1 MQPWCARRGQMSE
14 SGWRNK
20 IRMSCPDGLCHL
32 APQRSYRLEL
42 KGPPVHLEMTLEGM
56 TASYLQ
62 TSGRPLK
69 VGRVWDHSPGCHSS
83 ALAVWARSP
92 SLRQRSGFSLAHE
105 AAVPC
110 SAEQGAMPLQVLL
123 LLILLGSDSSLQL
136 RETWE
141 NGTIEA
147 PDPLLVQGQKQVE
160 EDPEQDMY
168 DYIGTD
174 PPETLFTNRPGPVFL
189 TWTFLAETATGLGQ
203 KDSGTPEQATLV
215 IARGDS
221 VGLDARGMATG
232 DLSMEVATQG
242 VPVTLGP
249 LSKEQVT
256 VLLPIT
262 EASSTEGAPS
272 TELATTE
279 ALSTEPAATEAQTT
293 QPAATEAPST
303 GPAATEAL
311 TTQPAA
317 TEAPSTGPA
326 ATEAL
331 TTQSAAT
338 EAPSTGPAATEA
350 LTTQPAATEAPSTG
364 PAATEALTTQSV
376 ATEAPSTGP
385 AATEAQTT
393 QTAATEAPSTGPEAT
408 DALSTS
414 MEPTATEALSTD
426 PATTKVPSTGPA
438 TTRSLTMALFV
449 PSDPYNSTTVA
460 VGNSSDGFIKQWKNN
475 QNLAPQSSVAPSP
488 TEALDRI
495 PVKQCLLAIL
505 VLALVATIFLV
516 CTVVLAVRL
525 SRKNHMYPVRNY
537 SPTEM
542 VCISSLLPEGGEA
555 PSATANGDLPN
566 AKSQG
571 LKAGPREGRDGDDLT
586 LQSFLP

>member
-1 MQPWCARRGQMSE
+1 
-14 SGWRNK
+14 
-20 IRMSCPDGLCHL
+20 
-32 APQRSYRLEL
+32 
-42 KGPPVHLEMTLEGM
+42 
-56 TASYLQ
+56 
-62 TSGRPLK
+62 
-69 VGRVWDHSPGCHSS
+69 
-83 ALAVWARSP
+83 
-92 SLRQRSGFSLAHE
+92 
-105 AAVPC
+105 
-110 SAEQGAMPLQVLL
+110 MPLQVLL

-141 NGTIEA
+141 NGTFEA

-174 PPETLFTNRPGPVFL
+174 PPETLFTNSPGPVPL
-189 TWTFLAETATGLGQ
+189 TWTFLAEMATLGQ

-221 VGLDARGMATG
+221 VGLYPRGMAMG

-249 LSKEQVT
+249 LSKEHVT
-256 VLLPIT
+256 ALLPIT

-272 TELATTE
+272 TELATIE
-279 ALSTEPAATEAQTT
+279 ALSTGPATTEAQTTQPAATEAPSTGPAATEAQTT

-303 GPAATEAL
+303 GPAATEAQ

-326 ATEAL
+326 ATEA
-331 TTQSAAT
+331 Q
-338 EAPSTGPAATEA
+338 
-350 LTTQPAATEAPSTG
+350 TTQP
-364 PAATEALTTQSV
+364 
-376 ATEAPSTGP
+376 
-385 AATEAQTT
+385 
-393 QTAATEAPSTGPEAT
+393 AATEAPSTGPEAT

-414 MEPTATEALSTD
+414 TEPTATEALSTD

-438 TTRSLTMALFV
+438 TTRSLTMALLV

-505 VLALVATIFLV
+505 VLALVATTFLV

>member
-1 MQPWCARRGQMSE
+1 
-14 SGWRNK
+14 
-20 IRMSCPDGLCHL
+20 
-32 APQRSYRLEL
+32 
-42 KGPPVHLEMTLEGM
+42 MTLEGM

-83 ALAVWARSP
+83 ALAVWARSL
-92 SLRQRSGFSLAHE
+92 SLRQRSGFSPAHE

-136 RETWE
+136 RATWE

-174 PPETLFTNRPGPVFL
+174 PPETLFTNSPGPVPL
-189 TWTFLAETATGLGQ
+189 TWTFLAEMATLGQ

-221 VGLDARGMATG
+221 VGLYPRGMAMG

-242 VPVTLGP
+242 VPITLGP
-249 LSKEQVT
+249 LSKEHVT
-256 VLLPIT
+256 ALLPIT

-272 TELATTE
+272 TELATIE
-279 ALSTEPAATEAQTT
+279 ALSTGPATTEAQTT

-326 ATEAL
+326 ATEAQTTQPAATEAPSMGPAATEAL
-331 TTQSAAT
+331 TTQPAAT

-364 PAATEALTTQSV
+364 PAATEALTTQPA

-393 QTAATEAPSTGPEAT
+393 QPAVTEAPSTGPAATEAQTTQPAATEAPSTGPEAT

-414 MEPTATEALSTD
+414 TEPTATEALSTD

-438 TTRSLTMALFV
+438 TTRSLTMALLV
-449 PSDPYNSTTVA
+449 LSDPYNSTTVA

-505 VLALVATIFLV
+505 ILALVATTFLV

>member
-14 SGWRNK
+14 SGRRNK
-20 IRMSCPDGLCHL
+20 ISMSCPDGLCHL

-83 ALAVWARSP
+83 ALAVWAQSL
-92 SLRQRSGFSLAHE
+92 SLRQRSGCSPAHE
-105 AAVPC
+105 AAVSC

-174 PPETLFTNRPGPVFL
+174 PPETLFTNRPGPVSL
-189 TWTFLAETATGLGQ
+189 TWTFLAETATLGQ

-221 VGLDARGMATG
+221 VGLDARGMAMG

-262 EASSTEGAPS
+262 AATEAPS
-272 TELATTE
+272 TG
-279 ALSTEPAATEAQTT
+279 PAATEALTT

-331 TTQSAAT
+331 TTQPAATEALSTGPAATEALTTQPVAT

-350 LTTQPAATEAPSTG
+350 LTTQPAATEA
-364 PAATEALTTQSV
+364 L
-376 ATEAPSTGP
+376 STGP

-414 MEPTATEALSTD
+414 TEPTATEALSTD

-438 TTRSLTMALFV
+438 TTRSLTMALLV
-449 PSDPYNSTTVA
+449 PSDPHNSTTVA

>member
-1 MQPWCARRGQMSE
+1 MPVLMS
-14 SGWRNK
+14 
-20 IRMSCPDGLCHL
+20 LCL
-32 APQRSYRLEL
+32 CL
-42 KGPPVHLEMTLEGM
+42 PP
-56 TASYLQ
+56 
-62 TSGRPLK
+62 
-69 VGRVWDHSPGCHSS
+69 
-83 ALAVWARSP
+83 
-92 SLRQRSGFSLAHE
+92 
-105 AAVPC
+105 
-110 SAEQGAMPLQVLL
+110 GAMPLQVLL

-141 NGTIEA
+141 NGTFEA

-174 PPETLFTNRPGPVFL
+174 PPETLFTNSPGP
-189 TWTFLAETATGLGQ
+189 
-203 KDSGTPEQATLV
+203 DSGTPEQATLV

-221 VGLDARGMATG
+221 VGLYPRGMAMG

-242 VPVTLGP
+242 
-249 LSKEQVT
+249 
-256 VLLPIT
+256 
-262 EASSTEGAPS
+262 APS
-272 TELATTE
+272 TGPAATE
-279 ALSTEPAATEAQTT
+279 AQTTQPAATEAPSTGPAATEAQTT

-326 ATEAL
+326 ATEA
-331 TTQSAAT
+331 Q
-338 EAPSTGPAATEA
+338 
-350 LTTQPAATEAPSTG
+350 TTQPAATEAPSTG
-364 PAATEALTTQSV
+364 PAATEAQTTQPA

-393 QTAATEAPSTGPEAT
+393 QPAATEAPSTGPAATEAQTTQPAATEAPSTGPEAT

-414 MEPTATEALSTD
+414 TEPTATEALSTD
-426 PATTKVPSTGPA
+426 PATTKVPSTG
-438 TTRSLTMALFV
+438 
-449 PSDPYNSTTVA
+449 
-460 VGNSSDGFIKQWKNN
+460 NSSDGFIKQWKNN
-475 QNLAPQSSVAPSP
+475 QNL
-488 TEALDRI
+488 ALDRI

-505 VLALVATIFLV
+505 VLALVATTFLV

>member
-1 MQPWCARRGQMSE
+1 
-14 SGWRNK
+14 
-20 IRMSCPDGLCHL
+20 
-32 APQRSYRLEL
+32 
-42 KGPPVHLEMTLEGM
+42 
-56 TASYLQ
+56 
-62 TSGRPLK
+62 
-69 VGRVWDHSPGCHSS
+69 
-83 ALAVWARSP
+83 
-92 SLRQRSGFSLAHE
+92 
-105 AAVPC
+105 
-110 SAEQGAMPLQVLL
+110 MPLQVLL

-168 DYIGTD
+168 DYVGTD
-174 PPETLFTNRPGPVFL
+174 PPETLFTNRPGPVSL
-189 TWTFLAETATGLGQ
+189 TWTFLAETATLGQ

-221 VGLDARGMATG
+221 VGLDARGMAMG
-232 DLSMEVATQG
+232 DLSTEVATQG

-256 VLLPIT
+256 ALPPIT

-272 TELATTE
+272 TELATIE
-279 ALSTEPAATEAQTT
+279 ALSTEPAATEALTTQPVGTEAPSTGPSATEALTT

-331 TTQSAAT
+331 TTQ
-338 EAPSTGPAATEA
+338 P
-350 LTTQPAATEAPSTG
+350 
-364 PAATEALTTQSV
+364 V

-385 AATEAQTT
+385 AATETQTT
-393 QTAATEAPSTGPEAT
+393 QLAATEALSTGPEAT

-438 TTRSLTMALFV
+438 TTRSLTMALLV

>member
-1 MQPWCARRGQMSE
+1 MQPWCARHGQMSE

-20 IRMSCPDGLCHL
+20 ISMSCPDGLCHL

-69 VGRVWDHSPGCHSS
+69 VGRVWDHSPGCHSR
-83 ALAVWARSP
+83 ALAVWARSL
-92 SLRQRSGFSLAHE
+92 SLRQRSGFSPAHE

-174 PPETLFTNRPGPVFL
+174 PPETLFTNSPGPVSL
-189 TWTFLAETATGLGQ
+189 TWTFLAKTATLGQ

-221 VGLDARGMATG
+221 VGLDATGMAMG

-256 VLLPIT
+256 ALPPIT

-272 TELATTE
+272 TELATIE
-279 ALSTEPAATEAQTT
+279 ALSTGPAATEAQTT
-293 QPAATEAPST
+293 HPAATEAPST

-317 TEAPSTGPA
+317 TEA
-326 ATEAL
+326 L
-331 TTQSAAT
+331 
-338 EAPSTGPAATEA
+338 STGPAATEA
-350 LTTQPAATEAPSTG
+350 LTTQPAATEALSTG
-364 PAATEALTTQSV
+364 PAATEALTTQPV
-376 ATEAPSTGP
+376 ATEALSTGP
-385 AATEAQTT
+385 AATEALTT
-393 QTAATEAPSTGPEAT
+393 QPVATEAPSAGPEAT

-414 MEPTATEALSTD
+414 TEPTATEVLSTD

-438 TTRSLTMALFV
+438 TTRSLTMALLV

>member
-1 MQPWCARRGQMSE
+1 MDILPS
-14 SGWRNK
+14 
-20 IRMSCPDGLCHL
+20 CHL
-32 APQRSYRLEL
+32 APQRSYRSEL

-83 ALAVWARSP
+83 ALAVWARSL
-92 SLRQRSGFSLAHE
+92 SLRQRSSFSPAHE

-141 NGTIEA
+141 NGTFEA

-174 PPETLFTNRPGPVFL
+174 PPETLFTNSPGPVPL
-189 TWTFLAETATGLGQ
+189 TWTFLAEMATLGQ

-221 VGLDARGMATG
+221 VGLYPRGMAMG

-249 LSKEQVT
+249 LSKEHVT
-256 VLLPIT
+256 ALLPIT
-262 EASSTEGAPS
+262 EASSTEWPQR
-272 TELATTE
+272 
-279 ALSTEPAATEAQTT
+279 PQ
-293 QPAATEAPST
+293 APST

-326 ATEAL
+326 ATEA
-331 TTQSAAT
+331 Q
-338 EAPSTGPAATEA
+338 
-350 LTTQPAATEAPSTG
+350 TTQPAATEAPSTG
-364 PAATEALTTQSV
+364 PAATEAQTTQPA

-393 QTAATEAPSTGPEAT
+393 QPAATEAPSTGPAATEAQTTQPAATEAPSTGPEAT

-414 MEPTATEALSTD
+414 TEPTATEALSTD

-438 TTRSLTMALFV
+438 TTRSLTMALLV

-505 VLALVATIFLV
+505 VLALVATTFLV

>member
-1 MQPWCARRGQMSE
+1 MS
-14 SGWRNK
+14 
-20 IRMSCPDGLCHL
+20 LCL
-32 APQRSYRLEL
+32 CL
-42 KGPPVHLEMTLEGM
+42 PP
-56 TASYLQ
+56 
-62 TSGRPLK
+62 
-69 VGRVWDHSPGCHSS
+69 
-83 ALAVWARSP
+83 
-92 SLRQRSGFSLAHE
+92 
-105 AAVPC
+105 
-110 SAEQGAMPLQVLL
+110 GAMPLQVLL

-174 PPETLFTNRPGPVFL
+174 PPETLFTNSPGPVSL
-189 TWTFLAETATGLGQ
+189 TWTFLAKTATLGQ

-221 VGLDARGMATG
+221 VGLDATGMAMG

-256 VLLPIT
+256 ALPPIT

-272 TELATTE
+272 TELATIE
-279 ALSTEPAATEAQTT
+279 ALSTGPAATEAQTT
-293 QPAATEAPST
+293 HPAATEAPST

-317 TEAPSTGPA
+317 TEA
-326 ATEAL
+326 L
-331 TTQSAAT
+331 
-338 EAPSTGPAATEA
+338 STGPAATEA
-350 LTTQPAATEAPSTG
+350 LTTQPAATEALSTG
-364 PAATEALTTQSV
+364 PAATEALTTQPV
-376 ATEAPSTGP
+376 ATEALSTGP
-385 AATEAQTT
+385 AATEALTTQPVATEALSTGLAATEAQTT
-393 QTAATEAPSTGPEAT
+393 QTVATEAPSAGPEAT

-414 MEPTATEALSTD
+414 TEPTATEVLSTD

-438 TTRSLTMALFV
+438 TTRSLTMALLV

>member
-1 MQPWCARRGQMSE
+1 
-14 SGWRNK
+14 
-20 IRMSCPDGLCHL
+20 MSCPDGLCHL

-83 ALAVWARSP
+83 ALAVWARSL
-92 SLRQRSGFSLAHE
+92 SLRQRSGFSPAHE

-174 PPETLFTNRPGPVFL
+174 PPETLFTNRPGPVSL
-189 TWTFLAETATGLGQ
+189 TWTFLAEMATLGQ

-221 VGLDARGMATG
+221 VGLDSRGMAMG
-232 DLSMEVATQG
+232 NLSTEVATQG

-272 TELATTE
+272 TELATI
-279 ALSTEPAATEAQTT
+279 
-293 QPAATEAPST
+293 EAPST

-331 TTQSAAT
+331 TTQ
-338 EAPSTGPAATEA
+338 PA
-350 LTTQPAATEAPSTG
+350 
-364 PAATEALTTQSV
+364 

-414 MEPTATEALSTD
+414 MEPTATEAPSTD

-438 TTRSLTMALFV
+438 TTGSLTMALLV
-449 PSDPYNSTTVA
+449 PSDPHNSTTVA